1 MTDTTLSPCPSD
13 DEDDNASTT
22 SGESY
27 ETDASSFCSTP
38 PSPNS
43 DVTLYSG
50 TYSEPR
56 VGFNDFESYIKHS
69 HDIDAPE
76 CTGPPGKTLSSVK
89 TSPSATEAAQ
99 DLTLSLPSTTETF
112 RWAAGISYL
121 IPDGAHPIEKFS
133 TQMAVCTN
141 QPDQDADQ
149 TLPKTDESRVAQEL
163 AVTGDR
169 ELHDFHRQIVSAI
182 HYTHMTREEGYGF
195 IQDLLPRIQG
205 EGTVL
210 EHQQGFQV
218 VKSELASFIG
228 AAWKKTLDAEPST
241 VYRKYMPG
249 SGIKEEPIGISLE
262 ASHKPESSGPIG
274 PACDGQKR
282 SSKGSSVWLSPGLY
296 NSSNLGP
303 RADRR
308 PDSEPNGIIWSPDT
322 VSSLYS
328 CHSSLSPD
336 PLLEGGPEE
345 KEYEWTASATL
356 HLDHL
361 LTKFLKKSCPKS
373 APKLWM
379 EFR

>member
-1 MTDTTLSPCPSD
+1 MS
-13 DEDDNASTT
+13 N
-22 SGESY
+22 
-27 ETDASSFCSTP
+27 
-38 PSPNS
+38 
-43 DVTLYSG
+43 VTLHSG
-50 TYSEPR
+50 FYPKPR
-56 VGFNDFESYIKHS
+56 VGFNDLESYLKHS
-69 HDIDAPE
+69 HDIDAAE

-89 TSPSATEAAQ
+89 TPSSATEAEQ
-99 DLTLSLPSTTETF
+99 DLTLSLPSTTKRY

-141 QPDQDADQ
+141 QPDQGADQ
-149 TLPKTDESRVAQEL
+149 TLPETDESRVAQEL

-182 HYTHMTREEGYGF
+182 HNTDMTQEEGYGF
-195 IQDLLPRIQG
+195 IQGLLPMIQG

-218 VKSELASFIG
+218 VKSKLASFIR

-241 VYRKYMPG
+241 VYRRYMPG

-262 ASHKPESSGPIG
+262 ASHKPESSRPIG

-282 SSKGSSVWLSPGLY
+282 SSEGSSVWLSPGLY
-296 NSSNLGP
+296 NSSNLVP

-322 VSSLYS
+322 VSSLHS

-345 KEYEWTASATL
+345 REYEWTASATL
-356 HLDHL
+356 HLDH